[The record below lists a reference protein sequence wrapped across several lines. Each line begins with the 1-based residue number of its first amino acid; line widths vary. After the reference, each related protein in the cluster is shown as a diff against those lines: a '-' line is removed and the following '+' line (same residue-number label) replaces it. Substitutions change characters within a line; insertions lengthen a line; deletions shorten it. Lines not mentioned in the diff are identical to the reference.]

1 VIGRPASLNLYA
13 LAAGLAE
20 PFAGVALR
28 RRARRGKEDAARLG
42 ERLGRATRPRPEGP
56 VAWLHGASVG
66 ESLSLIPL
74 ARSLKARRPDLSIV
88 VTTGTVT
95 SARLMAERLPAG
107 VVHQYAPVDGPAAV
121 ARFLDH
127 WRPHA
132 GFFAESELWPNL
144 ILAARRRGV
153 RLALVSARMTEASA
167 QGWRRAPSAART
179 LLGAFEIVMPQD
191 EASAA
196 RLAALGAQLGPALN
210 LKRVGEP
217 LPCDPQALEALRE
230 AIGARPVVAAVSTHP
245 GEEALIA
252 RAFLEAA
259 QAAPNALLLIV
270 PRHPE
275 RGEAVAAELAALGI
289 ACARRSLGEPPRRDV
304 YIADTLGETGLFL
317 RLADFAVMGGGFA
330 EGVGGHNPLEPARL
344 GLSVLTGPSIFNAQ
358 SLFEEMFAEAAA
370 ICAADEAALA
380 RHMAG
385 LLTYPHIARR
395 MGDAALAYAGRQGA
409 ALEAALDR
417 LAPLVAP

>member
-1 VIGRPASLNLYA
+1 MSARPASLRLYS

-20 PFAGVALR
+20 PFAGFALR
-28 RRARRGKEDAARLG
+28 GRARRGKEEDARLG
-42 ERLGRATRPRPEGP
+42 ERLGRASHPRPEGP

-74 ARSLKARRPDLSIV
+74 ARSLTARRPDLSIV

-95 SARLMAERLPAG
+95 SARLMAERLPPG

-121 ARFLDH
+121 GRFLDH
-127 WRPHA
+127 WRPCA

-153 RLALVSARMTEASA
+153 RLALVSARMTQDSA
-167 QGWRRAPSAART
+167 QGWRRAPAAARA
-179 LLGAFEIVMPQD
+179 LLDAFEVVMPQD
-191 EASAA
+191 EASGT
-196 RLAALGAQLGPALN
+196 RLASLGARLGPALN
-210 LKRVGEP
+210 LKRIGEP
-217 LPCDPQALEALRE
+217 LPCDAVALEALRTE
-230 AIGARPVVAAVSTHP
+230 IGTRPVVAAVSTHP

-252 RAFLEAA
+252 RAFRAA
-259 QAAPNALLLIV
+259 TPAAPDALLLLV

-289 ACARRSLGEPPRRDV
+289 ACERRSLGQPPGQGV
-304 YIADTLGETGLFL
+304 YLADTLGETGLFL

-344 GLSVLTGPSIFNAQ
+344 GVGVLTGPSVFNAR
-358 SLFEEMFAEAAA
+358 SLFEEMFADAAA
-370 ICAADEAALA
+370 IPAADEAALA

-395 MGDAALAYAGRQGA
+395 MGEAALAYAGRQGA

-417 LAPLVAP
+417 LAPLVTP